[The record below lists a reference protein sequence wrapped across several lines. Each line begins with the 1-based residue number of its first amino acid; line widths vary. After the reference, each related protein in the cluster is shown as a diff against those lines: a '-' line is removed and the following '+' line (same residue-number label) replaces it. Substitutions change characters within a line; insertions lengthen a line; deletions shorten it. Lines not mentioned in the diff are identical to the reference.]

1 MLDLSDAVFSS
12 FSFLRLKQF
21 IHQSKPLLCKGHS
34 TAWVLLAIFGQCL
47 VLTEDIVETRSAPRD
62 TLSLVR
68 RLILV
73 SIYYR
78 YPLIGDSVKA
88 YWLHLGPSVTHS
100 SNFYQPWNSPGGFCP
115 KWLTKLWIR
124 CARTRIMSLAP
135 WIISMHVQKPANR
148 SLEI

>member
-78 YPLIGDSVKA
+78 YPLIGDHWCDLFTISICAFCLIAFLLKR
-88 YWLHLGPSVTHS
+88 T
-100 SNFYQPWNSPGGFCP
+100 GFI
-115 KWLTKLWIR
+115 WVR
-124 CARTRIMSLAP
+124 
-135 WIISMHVQKPANR
+135 Q
-148 SLEI
+148 